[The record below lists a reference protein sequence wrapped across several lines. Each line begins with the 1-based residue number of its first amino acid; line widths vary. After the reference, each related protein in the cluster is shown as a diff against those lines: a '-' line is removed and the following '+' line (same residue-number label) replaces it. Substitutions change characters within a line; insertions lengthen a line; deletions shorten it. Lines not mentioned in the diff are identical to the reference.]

1 MWGALFIAGL
11 FFTSPALARE
21 CPAQNSLLEAATV
34 EKVVDGDTL
43 RLADGRLIRLIG
55 INTPEMARKGSPEEP
70 FANRAKL
77 AVKSLLE
84 DSVSEGVA
92 TVRLQYDA
100 ERKDRYGR
108 TLAHV
113 YLQDGRNLQ
122 ANLLSNG
129 LAAQIV
135 VPPNLDHR
143 KCYREAEL
151 EGKTSHDSVW
161 DSIFQPIPVENLSR
175 DTKGFRVIRGRVISV
190 DESRKSIWLNFHRRP
205 DEGRREGV
213 AVRIARKDLSYFKQ
227 WEPDSLKNKTI
238 IVRGWIYPY
247 KKQSVMQVRHPMAV
261 EIVPEKLGK

>member
-11 FFTSPALARE
+11 LFSLPVLARE
-21 CPAQNSLLEAATV
+21 CPAENSQLETATV

-43 RLADGRLIRLIG
+43 RLTDGRLIRLIG
-55 INTPEMARKGSPEEP
+55 INTPEMAKKGSDEEP
-70 FANRAKL
+70 FANQAKL

-84 DSVSEGVA
+84 ESTREGVT
-92 TVRLQYDA
+92 TVGLQYDA

-135 VPPNLDHR
+135 VPPNLGHR
-143 KCYREAEL
+143 KCYRDAEL
-151 EGKTSHDSVW
+151 EGKVSHEGVW
-161 DSIFQPIPVENLSR
+161 GSIFQPIPVEKLPR
-175 DTKGFRVIRGRVISV
+175 DMKGFRVISGRVTRIG
-190 DESRKSIWLNFHRRP
+190 ESRKSIWLNFPRHP
-205 DEGRREGV
+205 DEGKREGV

-227 WEPDSLKNKTI
+227 WKPGSLKNKTI
-238 IVRGWIYPY
+238 IVRGWLYPY
-247 KKQSVMQVRHPMAV
+247 KKQTVIQVRYPMAI
-261 EIVPEKLGK
+261 EIVPENLGK